1 MNEVSEHIKNKEW
14 LIDSKIDKF
23 FYYYRIA
30 EKCSKSSKIE
40 DLVSGVLLYNQLVE
54 KILKET
60 IIISVIVM
68 KAKLWPERVSF
79 YLDFEKATF
88 GKLIQYY
95 KNFAIKKYN
104 RDIIVKYLKD
114 ILPIRNK
121 VIHSLFDIDDIN
133 KELLDYF
140 GKSDELIM
148 MLNGYYNSIAE
159 NILYDLENFDFNNL
173 L

>member
-1 MNEVSEHIKNKEW
+1 MNEINEHIRNKEW
-14 LIDSKIDKF
+14 LIDSKADKF
-23 FYYYRIA
+23 FYYYRLA
-30 EKCSKSSKIE
+30 QKCSKSDETE

-60 IIISVIVM
+60 IIISIIVI

-79 YLDFEKATF
+79 DLDFEKATF

-95 KNFAIKKYN
+95 KSFAIKKYN
-104 RDIIVKYLKD
+104 RDIIAKYLKD

-121 VIHSLFDIDDIN
+121 VIHSLFDVDDIN
-133 KELLDYF
+133 KELQDYF
-140 GKSDELIM
+140 EKSDELIM

-159 NILYDLENFDFNNL
+159 NILYDLEDFDFNNL